1 MQQDSLTVDEL
12 ADQAELHPNTTREHL
27 HRLIDDGFAVS
38 HTLKSPSRG
47 RPKVV
52 YALADNTSGPI
63 QAKKIRSAKLRIEQ
77 LSRMLPTTNGTPTQ
91 SAADDQVD
99 MVEDHLDQCGF
110 DSTVHRENLCV
121 QIHECPV
128 QDLARE
134 HPEVCQVHFHL
145 VGSALGRVNGPLE
158 TAKLNRLDPTD
169 GCSVDLRRKDEG
181 EPQPH
186 S

>member
-1 MQQDSLTVDEL
+1 MQRDSMTVDEL
-12 ADQAELHPNTTREHL
+12 ADEAELHPNTTREHL

-38 HTLKSPSRG
+38 HTVKSPSRG
-47 RPKVV
+47 RPRVV
-52 YALADNTSGPI
+52 YALADNRSGPI
-63 QAKKIRSAKLRIEQ
+63 QAKKIHSAKLRIEQ
-77 LSRMLPTTNGTPTQ
+77 LNRMLPATDGIPPQ

-110 DSTVHRENLCV
+110 DSTVDRKDLCV
-121 QIHECPV
+121 HIHECPV

-145 VGSALGRVNGPLE
+145 VSSALHRVDGPLE
-158 TAKLNRLDPTD
+158 TAKLNSLDPAH

-181 EPQPH
+181 ESQLN